1 MKREVLFSNEPFEV
15 TDELRADFFED
26 RGYKGTDEE
35 ISEYYEEDIRDFLA
49 SMQFAKDKNGDNL
62 KNVNVVISGT
72 LGLWSGTKTITPK
85 VKRDFET
92 ALYACIDNADYCTI
106 YKEYSKI
113 VIEATHHDGTNEFT
127 LQFLT
132 EYAERKY
139 NNGVDLKFTNRKN
152 VRTLGKYL
160 F

>member
-49 SMQFAKDKNGDNL
+49 SMQYAKDKDGNDLWGT
-62 KNVNVVISGT
+62 KVAISGT
-72 LGLWSGTKTITPK
+72 LGLWDGTKTIVPE
-85 VKRDFET
+85 VARNFER
-92 ALYACIDNADYCTI
+92 ALWACIDGCCYCKI
-106 YKEYSKI
+106 YKEFSKI
-113 VIEATHHDGTNEFT
+113 TIEATHHDGTNVFT

-132 EYAERKY
+132 ENAEMKY
-139 NNGVDLKFTNRKN
+139 DYGVDLKFTNRKN
-152 VRTLGKYL
+152 IRTLGKFL

>member
-49 SMQFAKDKNGDNL
+49 SMQFAKGKNGDNL

-72 LGLWSGTKTITPK
+72 LGL
-85 VKRDFET
+85 
-92 ALYACIDNADYCTI
+92 
-106 YKEYSKI
+106 
-113 VIEATHHDGTNEFT
+113 
-127 LQFLT
+127 
-132 EYAERKY
+132 
-139 NNGVDLKFTNRKN
+139 RKN